1 MENAVVIP
9 WTARALTSAG
19 STPSESKVRASSS
32 GPSPSSSSVRA
43 RPDCSA
49 VVVIWGSVASHLLGD
64 GRGPAIGM
72 RGIHGYRRARLGPA
86 IGSTAADPTNRMR
99 KTPVDGH
106 GALPQ
111 PTVYL

>member
-19 STPSESKVRASSS
+19 STPRESKVGASSS
-32 GPSPSSSSVRA
+32 GLPPSCSSVRA

-49 VVVIWGSVASHLLGD
+49 VVVMGCVASHLLGD
-64 GRGPAIGM
+64 GRGPAIGI
-72 RGIHGYRRARLGPA
+72 RGTHGYRRARLGPA
-86 IGSTAADPTNRMR
+86 IRSAAADLTNRMR

-111 PTVYL
+111 PPVYP